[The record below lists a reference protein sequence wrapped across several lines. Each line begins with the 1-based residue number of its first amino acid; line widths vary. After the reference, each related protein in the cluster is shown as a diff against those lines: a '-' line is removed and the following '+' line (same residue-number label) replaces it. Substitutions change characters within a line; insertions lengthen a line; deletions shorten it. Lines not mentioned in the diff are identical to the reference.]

1 MIDTAFWKEVR
12 DVWIVKATPQIEDV
26 KVTSGGA
33 IDPGLLKDPCDM
45 DEIPFDMVDFDHV
58 TKDIL
63 NGGDIPLKNNISNEA
78 VPSDTQES
86 EPEVPKLDA
95 DKFESLLENQTIPD
109 YIEACRLLRVCALP
123 DDMDD
128 LYEKIVDRMQ
138 VLSDAIKRFKEVY
151 QADLTQFY
159 EYYIPETLQLTASY
173 LEYRNIGISEE
184 IMRQTAQEVM
194 NSAEQLLIALG
205 DTTDQIFRFATIEIK
220 AKAKALESVMSQDGY
235 VNPNFKIN

>member
-1 MIDTAFWKEVR
+1 M
-12 DVWIVKATPQIEDV
+12 
-26 KVTSGGA
+26 
-33 IDPGLLKDPCDM
+33 
-45 DEIPFDMVDFDHV
+45 
-58 TKDIL
+58 
-63 NGGDIPLKNNISNEA
+63 
-78 VPSDTQES
+78 
-86 EPEVPKLDA
+86 
-95 DKFESLLENQTIPD
+95 
-109 YIEACRLLRVCALP
+109 LRVCALP

-205 DTTDQIFRFATIEIK
+205 DTTDRIFRFATIEIK